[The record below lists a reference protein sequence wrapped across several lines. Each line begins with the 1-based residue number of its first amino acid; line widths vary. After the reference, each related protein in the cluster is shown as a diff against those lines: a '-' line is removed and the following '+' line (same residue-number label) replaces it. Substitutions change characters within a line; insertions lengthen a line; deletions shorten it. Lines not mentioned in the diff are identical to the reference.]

1 MSRVAAIIPAR
12 NEAPT
17 VADSVRAAW
26 GCAYVDEVIVVDD
39 GSSDLTALRAEEAGA
54 RVLVLDG
61 SCGSKARAMRAG
73 VEESGAEFLLF
84 VDADLIGLD
93 PRHLDAVCEPVLE
106 KRAELS
112 LGAFDYGRFWNP
124 LVLRWPPLSGERI
137 VPRWVF
143 ESIPEAKLDGYTI
156 EVRINEVICEGRHR
170 TVARTMDGV
179 FHRTKRDKFGRIEG
193 LRRTWHMYR
202 ALLGMLKPVGDV
214 RWRTYWFYL
223 RGLTI
228 EG

>member
-1 MSRVAAIIPAR
+1 MPRVAAIIPAR
-12 NEAPT
+12 NEALT
-17 VADSVRAAW
+17 VAGSVRAAR

-39 GSSDLTALRAEEAGA
+39 GSADLTAVRAEEAGA
-54 RVLVLDG
+54 RVVHRDA
-61 SCGSKARAMRAG
+61 SDGSKAAAMQAG
-73 VEESGAEFLLF
+73 VAATDAELLLF
-84 VDADLIGLD
+84 VDADLTGLES
-93 PRHLDAVCEPVLE
+93 RHLDALCEPVLDG
-106 KRAELS
+106 RAELS

-137 VPRWVF
+137 VPRWVW
-143 ESIPEAKLDGYTI
+143 ESIPAAKLDGYTI

-179 FHRTKRDKFGRIEG
+179 FHRTKRDKFGRLEG
-193 LRRTWHMYR
+193 LRRTWQMYR
-202 ALLGMLKPVGDV
+202 ALLGMLTPVGDV

-223 RGLTI
+223 RGLTV